1 MTNQVIQDIRT
12 LMRFTMIVTRRA
24 RRRDGVQSTQ
34 RPRVLPNKSTQT
46 VSAMPLQCEIYLDAW
61 NVTMLEKSDA
71 HLIEEVVRLPG
82 NDA

>member
-1 MTNQVIQDIRT
+1 MTNHMIHDVRT
-12 LMRFTMIVTRRA
+12 LMRLTTIVTRRT

-34 RPRVLPNKSTQT
+34 RPRALPNKSTQT
-46 VSAMPLQCEIYLDAW
+46 VSAMPLQWEVCLDAH

-71 HLIEEVVRLPG
+71 HLIEEAVRLPG